1 MHDTNF
7 PPDPEFFPEAFSEF
21 YVPGGEG
28 TDWTPENTIV
38 KAAGDEIILHHTDD
52 TFHTI
57 SWNITHLD
65 YDSPTFTVDVEIR
78 ALSGGVITTLTD
90 ENATRGG
97 GSIDWDTNLPQDN
110 GIYTYRIT
118 AEHNL
123 TEEQGPPGLCLDTD
137 KSSVLTVTVNEFYYC
152 SKDVQVGTLKG
163 VVKYT
168 LNQDAWPGSVTIR
181 FFGPDLEE
189 LDYPLTDQPGLA
201 GTHFSDVYE
210 IDAEYDENDELIG
223 PIYCVVYADECEDTA
238 LLNRDGTAKPALQK
252 GTTTLEELL
261 NLGGATLIDPPLTEH
276 EEEDPG
282 AFVHYNID
290 NDDDSDNALGGTKH
304 PGSDLLQQ
312 EDPVADEDD
321 VLAFTVTFDPTIDW
335 GKAALTRTGDAI
347 LIWTSAIKGEDDALL
362 VDEQEQVWDLSVPAQ
377 HTAFHA
383 LIETSLFVEG
393 AEYNGEADLKLQ
405 FLRPNDTL
413 ICEDVVHYTAI
424 AANCEDQP
432 RTEGTDYPG
441 DLSQRGFFEAV
452 FPNPGGGGL
461 VRCEWSSLAPQ
472 DPTYNCIAWSVGRD
486 DVWVN
491 PVLEVP
497 PGSGIYLGEVT
508 LGGTHYISID
518 LYDSDDPGTEPDW
531 GNGNNSF
538 EADPEMHNF
547 YLDQAN
553 CTPTG
558 TGPDDA
564 QIMYYTGYH
573 GAKRRSCAC
582 GNGQWL
588 MYESKCGEFD
598 IIEHVHDQLDSGYS
612 GRSIYYK

>member
-1 MHDTNF
+1 
-7 PPDPEFFPEAFSEF
+7 
-21 YVPGGEG
+21 
-28 TDWTPENTIV
+28 
-38 KAAGDEIILHHTDD
+38 
-52 TFHTI
+52 
-57 SWNITHLD
+57 
-65 YDSPTFTVDVEIR
+65 
-78 ALSGGVITTLTD
+78 
-90 ENATRGG
+90 
-97 GSIDWDTNLPQDN
+97 
-110 GIYTYRIT
+110 
-118 AEHNL
+118 
-123 TEEQGPPGLCLDTD
+123 
-137 KSSVLTVTVNEFYYC
+137 
-152 SKDVQVGTLKG
+152 
-163 VVKYT
+163 
-168 LNQDAWPGSVTIR
+168 VTIR

-189 LDYPLTDQPGLA
+189 LEGAACPLEEQPYEGGTE
-201 GTHFSDVYE
+201 GTHFSDVYNLNV
-210 IDAEYDENDELIG
+210 DYDQDDELIE
-223 PIYCVVYADECEDTA
+223 PIYCVVYAEENAADA
-238 LLNRDGTAKPALQK
+238 ANNRDLEPKPALQR
-252 GTTTLEELL
+252 GTATLQELL
-261 NLGGATLIDPPLTEH
+261 NLSAATLIDPPLTEH

-290 NDDDSDNALGGTKH
+290 NDDDSDNTLGGTKH
-304 PGSDLLQQ
+304 PGNDLLQQ
-312 EDPVADEDD
+312 EDPVTDEDD
-321 VLAFTVTFDPTIDW
+321 LLAAVATFDTTIHW
-335 GKAALTRTGDAI
+335 GKVALVRSEESI
-347 LIWTSAIKGEDDALL
+347 LVWTSATKGEDHALL
-362 VDEQEQVWDLSVPAQ
+362 VEEQEAEEVWDLSVPAEYA
-377 HTAFHA
+377 AFHA
-383 LIETSLFVEG
+383 LKSSLFVEG

-405 FLRPNDTL
+405 FLRPDDTL
-413 ICEDVVHYTAI
+413 ICEDVIHYTGI
-424 AANCEDQP
+424 AADCEDQP

-441 DLSQRGFFEAV
+441 DRSQREFFEAA

-491 PVLEVP
+491 QVVEYPQY
-497 PGSGIYLGEVT
+497 SGVFWPELT
-508 LGGTHYISID
+508 LWGTHYVSID

-588 MYESKCGEFD
+588 MYESKCGAFD